1 MVYVPVGR
9 TFTINTTVIR
19 GEKLTGW
26 WFNPRTG
33 QAQKIGKVERAQ
45 TANFISPTPGEEL
58 DWVLVID
65 DASKKYRKP

>member
-1 MVYVPVGR
+1 MQ
-9 TFTINTTVIR
+9 

-26 WFNPRTG
+26 WFNPSTG
-33 QAQKIGKVERAQ
+33 QSQKIGKMERAQ
-45 TANFISPTPGEEL
+45 AVSFISPTPGEVL